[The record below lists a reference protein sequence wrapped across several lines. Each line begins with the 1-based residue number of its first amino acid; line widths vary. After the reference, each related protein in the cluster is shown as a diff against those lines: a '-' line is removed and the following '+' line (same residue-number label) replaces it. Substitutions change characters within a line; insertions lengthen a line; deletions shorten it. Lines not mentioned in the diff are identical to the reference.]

1 MQHPEQAPERGRQ
14 VPNPSIEKALLAPH
28 YKPDPRQ
35 RLRGIRADGKARGVT
50 LRKIG
55 RNERCPCGSGNKYKR
70 CHLLKRAAGS

>member
-1 MQHPEQAPERGRQ
+1 MQHPEQAPD
-14 VPNPSIEKALLAPH
+14 IEKAFRAPH

-50 LRKIG
+50 LVRSLRKIA